1 MVRSC
6 AAVGCIN
13 RWKSDSPV
21 YFYRIPKDLNLKKK
35 WLNNI
40 KREVQ
45 LPKDEKFFICS
56 THFEEKYFK
65 RDLEVSLVCF
75 LLKKSFF

>member
-6 AAVGCIN
+6 AAVGCTN

-21 YFYRIPKDLNLKKK
+21 YVYRIPKDSNLKKK

-40 KREVQ
+40 KREVK
-45 LPKDEKFFICS
+45 LPKDEI
-56 THFEEKYFK
+56 
-65 RDLEVSLVCF
+65 F
-75 LLKKSFF
+75 LFALRTLKKNILNETWK

>member
-6 AAVGCIN
+6 AAVGYTN
-13 RWKSDSPV
+13 RWKSESPV
-21 YFYRIPKDLNLKKK
+21 YFYRIPKDSNLKTK

-40 KREVQ
+40 KREVK
-45 LPKDEKFFICS
+45 LPKDENFFICS

-75 LLKKSFF
+75 LLKKWVF